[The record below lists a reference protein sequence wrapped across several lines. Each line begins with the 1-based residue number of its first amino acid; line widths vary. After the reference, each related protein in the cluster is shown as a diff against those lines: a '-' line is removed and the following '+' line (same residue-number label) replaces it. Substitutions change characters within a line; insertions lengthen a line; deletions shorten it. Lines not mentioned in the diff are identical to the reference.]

1 MNYAYN
7 NFSNPYNRPFNVPN
21 YAQPQYSAQ
30 MQQPL
35 MQPQQQM
42 SMQQPMQ
49 YEIPIQYVG
58 NGTLKEAEGYI
69 LFPNQKAIFVD
80 KANGMIYEKVSGND
94 GQSFMVSYRRVE
106 DDTVK
111 KEGTNVKEESAI
123 NMAEYAKKTDLN
135 SFVTL
140 EQYNELKELYNA
152 LNGQLNAPKQTAKTK
167 AEKND

>member
-1 MNYAYN
+1 MNYGYN
-7 NFSNPYNRPFNVPN
+7 NFNNPYNRPFNVPN
-21 YAQPQYSAQ
+21 YGQPQYPTQ
-30 MQQPL
+30 PQQPV

-42 SMQQPMQ
+42 PMQQPMQ

-69 LFPNQKAIFVD
+69 LFPNQKALFVD

-94 GQSFMVSYRRVE
+94 GQSFMTSYKKVE
-106 DDTVK
+106 YDGEKKDSAK
-111 KEGTNVKEESAI
+111 KETSTLD
-123 NMAEYAKKTDLN
+123 MAEYAKKTDLN
-135 SFVTL
+135 GFVTI

-152 LNGQLNAPKQTAKTK
+152 LNGQLNAPKQATKSK

>member
-1 MNYAYN
+1 MNYGYN

-21 YAQPQYSAQ
+21 YGQPQYPTQ
-30 MQQPL
+30 MQQPV

-42 SMQQPMQ
+42 PMQQPMQ

-69 LFPNQKAIFVD
+69 LFPNQKALFVD

-94 GQSFMVSYRRVE
+94 GQSFMTSYRRVE
-106 DDTVK
+106 DDTLK

-123 NMAEYAKKTDLN
+123 NMAEYAKKADL
-135 SFVTL
+135 SDFVTI

>member
-69 LFPNQKAIFVD
+69 LFPNQKALFVD
-80 KANGMIYEKVSGND
+80 KANGMIYEKVRGND
-94 GQSFMVSYRRVE
+94 GQSFMTSYKKVE
-106 DDTVK
+106 YDGEK
-111 KEGTNVKEESAI
+111 KETPIKEA
-123 NMAEYAKKTDLN
+123 NALDMAEYAKKADLN
-135 SFVTL
+135 DFVTI

-152 LNGQLNAPKQTAKTK
+152 LKGQLNAPKQTAKTK

>member
-69 LFPNQKAIFVD
+69 LFPNQKALFVD

-94 GQSFMVSYRRVE
+94 GQSFMVSYKRVE

-111 KEGTNVKEESAI
+111 KEGENVKAPPAV
-123 NMAEYAKKTDLN
+123 NMAEYAKKADL
-135 SFVTL
+135 SDFVTI

-152 LNGQLNAPKQTAKTK
+152 LNGQLNAPKQTVKTK

>member
-1 MNYAYN
+1 MNYGYN
-7 NFSNPYNRPFNVPN
+7 NFNNPYNRPFNIPN
-21 YAQPQYSAQ
+21 YSQPQYPTQ
-30 MQQPL
+30 PQQPV

-42 SMQQPMQ
+42 PMQQPMQ

-69 LFPNQKAIFVD
+69 LFPNQKALFID

-94 GQSFMVSYRRVE
+94 GQSFMSSYKKVE
-106 DDTVK
+106 YEGEK
-111 KEGTNVKEESAI
+111 KEPATKEASPLD
-123 NMAEYAKKTDLN
+123 MAEYAKKTDLN
-135 SFVTL
+135 GFVTI

-152 LNGQLNAPKQTAKTK
+152 LNGQLNTPKQTAKSK

>member
-1 MNYAYN
+1 MNYSYN
-7 NFSNPYNRPFNVPN
+7 NYQNPYQRN
-21 YAQPQYSAQ
+21 YQMPTYNQPQYPTQ
-30 MQQPL
+30 MQQPV

-42 SMQQPMQ
+42 PMQQPMQ

-69 LFPNQKAIFVD
+69 LFPNQKALFVD

-94 GQSFMVSYRRVE
+94 GQSFMTSYKRVE

-111 KEGTNVKEESAI
+111 KERVKVKEEPAV
-123 NMAEYAKKTDLN
+123 NMAEYAKKADLN
-135 SFVTL
+135 DFVTI